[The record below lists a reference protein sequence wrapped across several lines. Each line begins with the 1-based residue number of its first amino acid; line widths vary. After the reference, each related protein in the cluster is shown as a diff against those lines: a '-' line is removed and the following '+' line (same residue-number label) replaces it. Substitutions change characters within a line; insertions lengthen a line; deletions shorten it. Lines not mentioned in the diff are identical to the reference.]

1 MFLSFLFFFSL
12 SPLFHILIFKFHQ
25 ITTSLGKKGMVQD
38 EIKYRLVLRS
48 AEVSLWDS
56 LRKVT
61 DHGCRFVGDFKRER
75 EDSSDPKTAPETQSD
90 LKSNL

>member
-1 MFLSFLFFFSL
+1 
-12 SPLFHILIFKFHQ
+12 
-25 ITTSLGKKGMVQD
+25 MVQD

-48 AEVSLWDS
+48 AEVSLGDS

-75 EDSSDPKTAPETQSD
+75 EDSSDPKTAPETPSD
-90 LKSNL
+90 LKFQFMSAFVDQACQPATPTQ